1 MNGQRIPCDKLFR
14 DAANGYYSVLFV
26 ATTGGM
32 GGVGGETGGVMAS
45 LGLSATRVNGQYI
58 GPRMIRREE
67 KIRSKT
73 ALTVYDDDGSIT
85 GFDGYTDAGESL
97 RVWYEPFGRLFSN
110 GNSRGQ
116 QEPVILP
123 TSQHRN
129 VPLVLPPIHTPCTFN
144 INIISSSI
152 SGDYLDSVKENI
164 KSIFNKNGHNVV
176 FNNPR
181 AARRTVRGSTDL
193 TIVEDWSRSQARILR
208 RIGEDLTQVGGM
220 YIRRTNKIW
229 GNDTVATL
237 ASIRDDVSND
247 LVLGQYISH

>member
-1 MNGQRIPCDKLFR
+1 
-14 DAANGYYSVLFV
+14 
-26 ATTGGM
+26 
-32 GGVGGETGGVMAS
+32 VGG
-45 LGLSATRVNGQYI
+45 R
-58 GPRMIRREE
+58 
-67 KIRSKT
+67 
-73 ALTVYDDDGSIT
+73 
-85 GFDGYTDAGESL
+85 
-97 RVWYEPFGRLFSN
+97 
-110 GNSRGQ
+110 Q
-116 QEPVILP
+116 QEPVTLP

-208 RIGEDLTQVGGM
+208 RIGEDPTQVGGM

-247 LVLGQYISH
+247 LVLGQYISHEAVHYFLQMLHSNQGLMLSAPRSGIDINLKYDERVALAKLCGGRSYLPAIRP